1 MAAEVKPKAVGVD
14 TTKDPTP
21 FEMAQIPGPEMAKT
35 YMPKVIA
42 AIIKKSKRPLLVVGA
57 ELFEDPVMFDKM
69 IEIGKTGI
77 PIAATAHSVKGFVDR
92 NYMNNVYQIGLH
104 PLTSYL
110 RFPDW
115 KGLDG
120 QGQYDTVIFMGIF
133 YKFANAMFA
142 TLKNFNRDIKRV
154 SIDRYYHVNANMTF
168 GNMAFRT
175 DDYHAAVDEV
185 IAALKK

>member
-1 MAAEVKPKAVGVD
+1 MAAETKPKGID
-14 TTKDPTP
+14 TTKNPIP
-21 FEMAQIPGPEMAKT
+21 FEMAQIPGPEMAKA

-42 AIIKKSKRPLLVVGA
+42 AIIKKAKRPLLVVGA
-57 ELFEDPVMFDKM
+57 ELFDDPVMFDKA

-92 NYMNNVYQIGLH
+92 GYMNNVYQIGLH

-110 RFPDW
+110 RFEDW

-120 QGQYDTVIFMGIF
+120 QGQYDVVIFMGIF
-133 YKFANAMFA
+133 YKFANAMFSN
-142 TLKNFNRDIKRV
+142 LKHFNRNIKRV
-154 SIDRYYHVNANMTF
+154 SIDRYYHVNADMTF
-168 GNMAFRT
+168 GNMAFRQ
-175 DDYHAAVDEV
+175 DEYHAAMDEV

>member
-1 MAAEVKPKAVGVD
+1 MVD
-14 TTKDPTP
+14 TTKNPIP

-35 YMPKVIA
+35 YATKVMG

-57 ELFEDPVMFDKM
+57 ELFEDPVMFEKA
-69 IEIGKTGI
+69 IELGKAGM
-77 PIAATAHSVKGFVDR
+77 PIAATAHSIKGFIER
-92 NYMNNVYQIGLH
+92 GYTQNIYQIGLH
-104 PLTSYL
+104 PLTNYL

-120 QGQYDTVIFMGIF
+120 KGQYDAVIFMGIF

-142 TLKNFNRDIKRV
+142 TLKNFNRDIKRI
-154 SIDRYYHVNANMTF
+154 SIDRYYHVNADMTF
-168 GNMAFRT
+168 GNMAFNA

-185 IAALKK
+185 IAVLKK

>member
-1 MAAEVKPKAVGVD
+1 MAAEAKPKAVGID
-14 TTKDPTP
+14 TTKDATP

-57 ELFEDPVMFDKM
+57 ELFDDPVMFEKM

-92 NYMNNVYQIGLH
+92 GYMNNVYQIGLH
-104 PLTSYL
+104 PLTANL

-168 GNMAFRT
+168 GNMAFDT
-175 DDYHAAVDEV
+175 DNYHAAVDEI

>member
-1 MAAEVKPKAVGVD
+1 MAAVVKPKAVGID
-14 TTKDPTP
+14 TTKDATP

-57 ELFEDPVMFDKM
+57 ELFDDPVMFDKM
-69 IEIGKTGI
+69 IEIGKAGI

-92 NYMNNVYQIGLH
+92 GYMNNVYQIGLH
-104 PLTSYL
+104 PLTNYL

-133 YKFANAMFA
+133 YKFANAMFS
-142 TLKNFNRDIKRV
+142 TLKNFNRDIKRI

-168 GNMAFRT
+168 GNMAFKP

-185 IAALKK
+185 LAALKK